1 MLRPSTASLAAATVA
16 VLLVN
21 LTGLLAKLG
30 GATMFGAE
38 LALILLGGAL
48 ALRSGQAALRDVGAG
63 GVPLRV
69 ATVLLIAIAL
79 GQIGRDKRAF
89 PLMPYAMYGRAAEG
103 DASFY
108 EYRGRHRSGAEK
120 RFRPSTV
127 IATLGRARIV
137 KGLARK
143 LDGIAA
149 RAAAGGDPAGE
160 LAVLRATVGAL
171 AALYNR
177 EHPRD
182 PLTNVDVLRVDLP
195 PPYTPGVATR
205 TRVMTLD
212 VEPTP

>member
-1 MLRPSTASLAAATVA
+1 VRRPSTASLAAAALA

-21 LTGLLAKLG
+21 LTGLPAKLG
-30 GATMFGAE
+30 GVTMFAAE

-48 ALRSGQAALRDVGAG
+48 ALRSGQAALPDVAAG
-63 GVPLRV
+63 RVALRV
-69 ATVLLIAIAL
+69 ATVLLIAIAV

-108 EYRGRHRSGAEK
+108 EYRGRHRSGAQK

-127 IATLGRARIV
+127 IATLGRGRIV

-143 LDGIAA
+143 LDAIAA

-160 LAVLRATVGAL
+160 LALLRATVGAL

-182 PLTNVDVLRVDLP
+182 PLTHVDVLRVELP
-195 PPYTPGVATR
+195 PPYKPGSAR
-205 TRVMTLD
+205 RARVMTLA